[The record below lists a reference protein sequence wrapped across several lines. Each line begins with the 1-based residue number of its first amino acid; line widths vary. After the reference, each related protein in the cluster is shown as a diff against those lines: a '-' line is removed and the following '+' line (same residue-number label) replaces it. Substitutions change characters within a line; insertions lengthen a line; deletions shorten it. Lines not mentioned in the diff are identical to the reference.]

1 MGLGCCKEQMG
12 GVVSVSEIKNQAPRV
27 LQKVRGSLGSTLVS
41 FTNKTNNCLQMNIL
55 AWLKK
60 LVKFKARGEG
70 ILGGFVEGREEN
82 KRVEEWVLEQI
93 FQLLNESFVTFLG
106 VLL

>member
-12 GVVSVSEIKNQAPRV
+12 GVASVSEFKNQAPKV

-60 LVKFKARGEG
+60 LVVWELSIHEFS
-70 ILGGFVEGREEN
+70 IRERASISY
-82 KRVEEWVLEQI
+82 KK
-93 FQLLNESFVTFLG
+93 
-106 VLL
+106 